1 MARLS
6 SCAGRSGQVCSVD
19 GTLVDA
25 LAGVLVPEGSTCN
38 GHHWVMAPP
47 NRLGSVLACRCLI
60 APSEGHGQGPDHRR
74 WRRRASGRDGAA
86 ARRDRRGRPR
96 GLRPHQPGEGR
107 LLPHCGQQRHRRA
120 ARHRRRHLGHACRS
134 RPWAPASRSPCRH
147 RFGRT
152 TSTARASAG
161 MPMEDLPVALSGPA
175 ASVIGWPNPRPL
187 AARPTCRLYDRPMPR
202 SRPRHNQGPVRLP
215 VLFVRTLRPSTSRSL
230 SW

>member
-152 TSTARASAG
+152 TSTARALGRDAHGGS
-161 MPMEDLPVALSGPA
+161 PRGPE
-175 ASVIGWPNPRPL
+175 
-187 AARPTCRLYDRPMPR
+187 
-202 SRPRHNQGPVRLP
+202 RPRRFRHRLAEP
-215 VLFVRTLRPSTSRSL
+215 AGRPRARS
-230 SW
+230 SAPDRRRRRARRRPGG